1 MSYEIPDRRELFEEK
16 AFVQRFL
23 ASIGRNPDKPKN
35 APSGALDFVSMG
47 CPNKADFVKRDDKG
61 EYVDRTLSAMW
72 WAWKA
77 ALVQVQEAG
86 DSWRPI
92 ESAPKDRRSILV
104 WCDGNRCAYTAVWL
118 ECGRESHWY
127 SFGGIGRLKDEPT
140 HWRPL
145 PSPPEL
151 SESLREKGEAGN
163 DAN

>member
-1 MSYEIPDRRELFEEK
+1 MSYEIKPLEWHKTYETTERCWWTDSVL
-16 AFVQRFL
+16 
-23 ASIGRNPDKPKN
+23 GRIFIHKTLGGLIYWNHN
-35 APSGALDFVSMG
+35 GRMGGGADTETIDQCKIAAEDYYRS
-47 CPNKADFVKRDDKG
+47 R
-61 EYVDRTLSAMW
+61 LSS
-72 WAWKA
+72 

-151 SESLREKGEAGN
+151 SLPLREKGEAGN
-163 DAN
+163 G